1 MIENRL
7 KNNHMIPLENE
18 VLGIYLDENSGK
30 TYLGGTVVAFR
41 VRAVVSER
49 SHHEPPPQASS

>member
-7 KNNHMIPLENE
+7 KNSHMIPPENE

-30 TYLGGTVVAFR
+30 TYLGGTSGGLWSQSRSFR
-41 VRAVVSER
+41 EKT
-49 SHHEPPPQASS
+49 P